1 MWYSLIFIYIYIYI
15 YTYIYIYSICY
26 IVVTSLKCWIG
37 RAKYIN
43 ITNAWIE
50 QQDNSSILLW
60 VSCFLQSSGVYYFI
74 YVFLEEKIIEWTT
87 KYSKTDFNPYCSLH
101 YLTIVCSDGGIH

>member
-1 MWYSLIFIYIYIYI
+1 MKLIKLCKYIYIVYLNILYIYYIYKYILYIYIYI
-15 YTYIYIYSICY
+15 YT
-26 IVVTSLKCWIG
+26 TNGWI
-37 RAKYIN
+37 K
-43 ITNAWIE
+43 

-101 YLTIVCSDGGIH
+101 YLTTVYSDGGIH